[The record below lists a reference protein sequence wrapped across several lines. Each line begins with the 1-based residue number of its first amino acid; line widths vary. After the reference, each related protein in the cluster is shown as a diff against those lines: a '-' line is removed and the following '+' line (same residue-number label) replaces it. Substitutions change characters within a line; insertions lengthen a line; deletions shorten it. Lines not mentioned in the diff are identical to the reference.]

1 MSILSFE
8 FAGFVAIALI
18 MYYILPKKCQWAVL
32 LTASYVFY
40 LYAGWKTVGFILVT
54 TVTTWY
60 GAGRIGDLQA
70 GYRDAA
76 AVNRDTWSREE
87 RRSKKASY
95 DRKQRNILI
104 LVVMFNIGML
114 AVFKFRRFIPWF
126 DRNWIMPLGISFY
139 TFQTVGYI
147 VDVYRG
153 KIGPERHFGR
163 YALFTSY
170 FPSITEGPINR
181 YQQMRDQ
188 FRAEHPFC
196 LDSLKSG
203 AGLFI
208 WGLFKKLVI
217 ANRIAM
223 FTKPV
228 FSDPDSVSVS
238 GARMLLAV
246 LLWSLQLY
254 GDFSGGIDMIRG
266 VSRMFG
272 IEVADNFRRPFFSK
286 TLSEYWHRWHIS
298 LSMWLQDYVFYPLAL
313 SKAAAKIGKKARK
326 RFGAQVGKTLPGAI
340 ASVVTFLLIGLWHDV
355 ALYYVAYGLWHGVLL
370 GLSNMTAPAVAGFT
384 GKCGIK
390 TDCTSFR
397 LFQRVRTYLIISVG
411 ELFTLTGSLSSA
423 LRAGKK
429 IFTSFQLYTMVDLY
443 KWGIDEK
450 DWFVLVLAL
459 IVLLFISYLQEYRGS
474 VTGIIKDQNVWM
486 RWLIPVT
493 AILVIGVFG
502 VYGPGYQAADFVY
515 KGF

>member
-1 MSILSFE
+1 MSILSFQ
-8 FAGFVAIALI
+8 FAGLLI
-18 MYYILPKKCQWAVL
+18 VTLLLYYLLPKRFQWVIL
-32 LTASYVFY
+32 LAAGYVFY
-40 LYAGWKTVGFILVT
+40 LSSGWKTAGFILLT
-54 TVTTWY
+54 TVSTWL
-60 GAGRIGDLQA
+60 GARSIGKLQEKYTLET
-70 GYRDAA
+70 GQHRTD
-76 AVNRDTWSREE
+76 WSREE
-87 RRSKKASY
+87 RRSHKTLY
-95 DRKQRNILI
+95 IRKEKMIMTAVLALNL
-104 LVVMFNIGML
+104 GML
-114 AVFKFRRFIPWF
+114 AFFKLRGYFSWVPK
-126 DRNWIMPLGISFY
+126 DLIMPLGISFY
-139 TFQTVGYI
+139 TFQTIGYV

-153 KIGPERHFGR
+153 KIMPERHFGR

-170 FPSITEGPINR
+170 FPSITQGPINR
-181 YQQMRDQ
+181 YQQMKDQ
-188 FRAEHPFC
+188 FETGHRF
-196 LDSLKSG
+196 DIDMIKSG
-203 AGLFI
+203 MGLFI

-228 FSDPDSVSVS
+228 FSEPDSISVS
-238 GARMLLAV
+238 GSRMLLAV

-298 LSMWLQDYVFYPLAL
+298 LSLWLQDYVFYPLAL
-313 SKAAAKIGKKARK
+313 SKTAARIGKKAKK

-340 ASVVTFLLIGLWHDV
+340 ASVITFLLIGLWHDV

-384 GKCGIK
+384 KRCNIR

-397 LFQRVRTYLIISVG
+397 LFQRLRTYLIISVG

-429 IFTSFQLYTMVDLY
+429 IFTSFQLYTMADLY

-450 DWFVLVLAL
+450 DWFVLVMAL
-459 IVLLFISYLQEYRGS
+459 IVLLSVSYLQEYRGS
-474 VTGIIKDQNVWM
+474 VTGIIRDQNVWM